1 MSGAPLRSLL
11 NPLIGMLVAVI
22 VGNGIAFA
30 AWTAPRLSARLGVA
44 GASGSVESV
53 RGRVEPRMQ
62 LVRDTY
68 GRLGEADADLRSFRD
83 LLTTTSGSSEL
94 LGMLYDAGRKVGIEL
109 DDATLRFV
117 NIEELGVIQLG
128 IMLPVTAT
136 YAAVRR
142 LLDELVSLPILLVV
156 DGISLQSIVG
166 STADERRGGAPV
178 RVDLAISVFLED
190 PELITATAPT
200 AELGNRRAV
209 GAREAELL
217 RAAASGDDADEIAD
231 ALMEQL
237 AALPALPVSPES
249 LMVHLERLELPTVT
263 AEPTRN
269 LLAVVLPPRPPPP
282 PPQVV
287 EVPLELFVEPEVVLP
302 VRLVGVLRIEGRW
315 HASLT
320 DDRDFFVVEAG
331 DALPNGVEIIEVGAD
346 YADVMFDGE
355 RTRLSLEGNEP

>member
-11 NPLIGMLVAVI
+11 NPLIGMLVSVI

-44 GASGSVESV
+44 GASGTVESV

-62 LVRDTY
+62 LARDTY

-136 YAAVRR
+136 YVAVRR
-142 LLDELVSLPILLVV
+142 LLDELVSLPIFLVV
-156 DGISLQSIVG
+156 DGISLHSIVG

-217 RAAASGDDADEIAD
+217 RTAASGDDADEIAD

-282 PPQVV
+282 PQVV

-302 VRLVGVLRIEGRW
+302 VRLVGVSFFEGRW
-315 HASLT
+315 HASLR
-320 DDRDFFVVEAG
+320 DDRDLFVVEAG
-331 DALPNGVEIIEVGAD
+331 DALSNGVEIVEVGAD

>member
-11 NPLIGMLVAVI
+11 SPLMAVLVSVI

-30 AWTAPRLSARLGVA
+30 VWTAPRLSTRLGVV
-44 GASGSVESV
+44 GGSGSIESV
-53 RGRVEPRMQ
+53 RGRVEPRLQ

-83 LLTTTSGSSEL
+83 LLTSTSGGSEL
-94 LGMLYDAGRKVGIEL
+94 LGMLGEAGRRVGIEIH
-109 DDATLRFV
+109 DATFQFA

-128 IMLPVTAT
+128 IMLPVAGT
-136 YAAVRR
+136 YDAVRR
-142 LLDELVSLPILLVV
+142 LLNELVDLPVFLVV
-156 DGISLQSIVG
+156 DGISLRSFAD
-166 STADERRGGAPV
+166 STATAASRNGAPV

-190 PELITATAPT
+190 PELIAAPEPT
-200 AELGNRRAV
+200 TQLGNRGPA
-209 GAREAELL
+209 GARGVDLL

-249 LMVHLERLELPTVT
+249 LVVHLERLELPTVA

-269 LLAVVLPPRPPPP
+269 LFAVVLPPRPPPE
-282 PPQVV
+282 VV
-287 EVPLELFVEPEVVLP
+287 EAPEELFVEPEVVLP
-302 VRLVGVLRIEGRW
+302 VRLVGVLLIEGRW

-320 DDRDFFVVEAG
+320 DERDLFVAEAG
-331 DALPNGVEIIEVGAD
+331 DRLPSGVEIIEVGAD
-346 YADVMFDGE
+346 YVDLMFDGE